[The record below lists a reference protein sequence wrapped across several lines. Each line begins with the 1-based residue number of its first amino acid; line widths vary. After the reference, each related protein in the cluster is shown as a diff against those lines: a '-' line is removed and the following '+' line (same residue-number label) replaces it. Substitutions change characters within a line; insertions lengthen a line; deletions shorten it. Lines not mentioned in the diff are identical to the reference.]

1 MNDEAIDLQIG
12 PTAPRH
18 RPRTSNSGPGS
29 SRPLQVRARSQ
40 LSSPSEPHGTS
51 PFVLPP
57 LPTLR
62 RERRPSESVTSPEY
76 LRQRAGSG
84 AYYAA
89 AWGSPYA
96 TPSPRGSPHTAHSG
110 GRFLG
115 VDSGSPYA
123 SKHHLGRTRST
134 GHLDEYIAVEDEN
147 YTQRRKRLSTT
158 RRLRNALSER
168 QNWLSESEE
177 SGSNTSATTTPTRGA
192 YLDTWGLESVG
203 GSSKKHRM
211 TESLATVT
219 PDTFHDL
226 GSSPLG
232 SERRRRPLSPSRET
246 GMGEQERGSVDM
258 KEKSAPTVA
267 RTVSAVEEGE
277 KLSDSPASAARPR
290 PGSMQSYQRPKK
302 KVVWRGKTCI
312 IALPLTDRQ
321 SAGLPPLLTAQ
332 EIKERI
338 QGWIAAGYRVDGSDP
353 DFPEGAPIE
362 SSGQSRAIYPD
373 PTELHAERKSRQF
386 QVHVPDQA
394 EWESWVNHLKEE
406 KLRALGVSPSNSE
419 APPPT
424 RSPFSPALSQVSS
437 TYPGLAHSPPIA
449 RSSSGS
455 NALKAGAHPFSPSLI
470 SSAGIS
476 PQPLHGYKQ
485 SIALPNARGG
495 IPSPFDHHLSQPGSL
510 PPGIQPKIQP
520 LSSRQNS
527 FSPNHPLHLPNV
539 GEVLS
544 PVPQSGGLDMRGPR
558 AKLGPEQGRPN
569 YMVPQ
574 GHARV
579 PQGLNRHTPSPRL
592 PPRVES
598 LAHTKERNGDSRPPL
613 EIAHPTPKSHRQNL
627 SLALQ
632 REIDE
637 AEAALYA
644 KEAEHEDDSSGVT
657 EHLDRIARNGS
668 AMDESVNDEPPI
680 LRRPETITDEKSEI
694 ETNPSIAAT
703 PMLMDDKNP
712 FANWQALSDAA
723 KAEHRAGQDRP
734 QTTKLNVEAKPFD
747 PRAGFLSTNFSFG
760 GDTFTPFG
768 LPPPA
773 PVPSFQKPAAESRVS
788 MSHLNVEAPPFTP
801 SSVSQKP
808 VKETPFQFS
817 SATFNVEAP
826 EFNPTSP
833 AVVDAK
839 RSVTDPTGTASN
851 IPNSIFGNVVID
863 PALKVSR
870 RATKAV
876 PIVPPKTRD
885 YGRSCTD
892 TDAEEDDG
900 RPMPPTE
907 RQKRVRRSSDGDAS
921 PVFADSAPFNHSRI
935 LSDIVDHVE
944 ANEPRLE
951 TPQKPVD
958 GWSYIPAEEKPQSS
972 EAETPAPQ
980 KEDGNVPAGESGFTF
995 KDQRDAIKF
1004 DEARPLDIHRG
1015 ATSQEDI
1022 GTEDAEEAGD
1032 PKQEVQKGV
1041 DVEKPKAGGE
1051 ELQAQAE
1058 LAPSTGQGEKPK
1070 SSLSALAQPFELNPS
1085 SSGPHGSSTFATP
1098 RKPQGLEA
1106 SKYAVPTHS
1115 KQSSLEV
1122 TATVSSPP
1130 QAAYSYAEQEKS
1142 SDSDVEEIVEV
1153 YEEVSGAEDNAGSDA
1168 EHESSSQS
1176 SGAENTGPKA
1186 RESDEYKIQSPR
1198 LRPQDEAV
1206 PSFEEIDAVMKQFEV
1221 HPELGIER
1229 SETPLQSTPL
1239 VDMRL
1244 GRNFRSDAPSP
1255 SLSSNSISRK
1265 QQEVGTA
1272 EGDKSHNDASF
1283 GLGIGVHNLNSR
1295 RDDVS
1300 DWDDTLPATEDAN
1313 LQLRSEFFDGH
1324 VRDLVGGLLED
1335 RLAPLEK
1342 TLHVIQ
1348 QSLAA
1353 VVTSSRP
1360 KSSRRSISTE
1370 PQDSDADDEDEDEE
1384 HYDAF
1389 EGFASYRAKSPA
1401 ARRGSR
1407 RQDKIRAAV
1416 AEALAAYQPL
1426 AAPQPSID
1434 LTEINQMVQEM
1445 RQLAAQHA
1453 ETQNQTQPDF
1463 KAIVED
1469 VISHHPRLRGSR
1481 VQQDQDDTKYKPQI
1495 DGLESMLKISKEH
1508 AAEEARLRRQA
1519 EEEVTEL
1526 KLRLRIAEEEAAQ
1539 HRESSE
1545 EAQHSLQAF
1554 IEEKEAYKNLEG
1566 EVDALNLKNAA
1577 LETTLEEY
1585 RVSSD
1590 QWREDVRFEREKN
1603 KELQETLR
1611 QLRQQLDDQ
1620 ADSRRNLRNKLE
1632 RVQGHMIQVVH
1643 DLHAEQADWRD
1654 KEHRLHNRLATLE
1667 NELELERKSRD
1678 KVEQDKAVLESELQ
1692 SILHLK
1698 PALEQSQLE
1707 VSRLN
1712 QLVASLQEENR
1723 ALDTKVFNLDR
1734 ELAHVINSKDAEL
1747 VTATAKLQAEL
1758 DGANAR
1764 LHSIR
1769 TDSEAQISRLQSRL
1783 DHAELDIEDQ
1793 KAKHDALMAETIEA
1807 HKEAL
1812 REANEKRES
1821 ALEDQH
1827 QAHEKKLNDLRDRHT
1842 RELHNS
1848 FDNRTRLEHHLNEK
1862 LNLSNDKVKHLES
1875 KVADLE
1881 ERLAITK
1888 SAARAAAEAAAA
1900 KGVDVPTPAPSVV
1913 ASPPPR
1919 ATSASIS
1926 VARGSDVPEK
1936 ISPQALR
1943 ESIMVLQDQLQ
1954 NREQKIEKLEADLAA
1969 VDMEAPNKLK
1979 EREAEVGW
1987 LRELLNVR
1995 IDDLEDI
2002 INIVSSQSD
2011 FDRDSVKD
2019 AAIRLKTNL
2028 QMEQQIRER
2037 STAAA
2042 GSGAGLTTSFPS
2054 LSSALSTYAQSPK
2067 ALPLAAAA
2075 AWGNWRRARE
2085 TSIGGISDSASN
2097 AATAGSTSSSHTQT
2111 PSKSNVGSPASF
2123 LSGIMTPPSTN
2134 QRGGGGPS
2142 SSSWSLPAIVPPP
2155 SMRPVPSPAAPAAAA
2170 AASAIASPS
2179 PVQQQARKSSSEAA
2193 PRPLRAWSSQPRS
2206 LSSRQQEKKRESPG
2220 SQIQRQPQPHSQS
2233 QAQHD
2238 QKPESTPSVA
2248 RPLTTT
2254 AAGLQ
2259 SPRTPTPVQNL
2270 RTGPNMNLNLNLDS
2284 DLDLTEDVDD
2294 DASLLDNNSVA
2305 LPSMASQ
2312 DLENKH
2318 EPEPEHEHEHEHQDQ
2333 SAEDSEA

>member
-1 MNDEAIDLQIG
+1 MNDEAIDLQTG

-18 RPRTSNSGPGS
+18 RPRTSHSGPAS
-29 SRPLQVRARSQ
+29 SSPLQVRARNQS
-40 LSSPSEPHGTS
+40 SSPSESHGTS

-62 RERRPSESVTSPEY
+62 RERCPSESVTSPEY

-123 SKHHLGRTRST
+123 SKQKLGRTRST

-177 SGSNTSATTTPTRGA
+177 SGSNTSATTTPTREA
-192 YLDTWGLESVG
+192 YLDTWGLESVDR
-203 GSSKKHRM
+203 SSKKHRM
-211 TESLATVT
+211 TESLATIT

-226 GSSPLG
+226 GTSPLG
-232 SERRRRPLSPSRET
+232 SEHRRRPPSPSQET
-246 GMGEQERGSVDM
+246 SMGEQERGSVEM
-258 KEKSAPTVA
+258 EEKPAPAVA
-267 RTVSAVEEGE
+267 INVSAVEEGE
-277 KLSDSPASAARPR
+277 KLSGSPAPAARPR

-332 EIKERI
+332 EIKDRI

-373 PTELHAERKSRQF
+373 PTELQAERKSRQF

-449 RSSSGS
+449 PSSSGS

-485 SIALPNARGG
+485 SIALPNVRGG
-495 IPSPFDHHLSQPGSL
+495 IPSPFDPHLSQPGSL

-527 FSPNHPLHLPNV
+527 FSPNHPLRLPNV

-544 PVPQSGGLDMRGPR
+544 PVPQSGGLDMRGPG

-569 YMVPQ
+569 YMVSQ
-574 GHARV
+574 GHAL

-644 KEAEHEDDSSGVT
+644 KEAEREADSSGLT
-657 EHLDRIARNGS
+657 GHLDRIARNGS
-668 AMDESVNDEPPI
+668 AMDESMNDEPPI
-680 LRRPETITDEKSEI
+680 LRRPVTIPDEKSEI

-723 KAEHRAGQDRP
+723 KAEPRAGQDRP
-734 QTTKLNVEAKPFD
+734 QTTRLNVEAKPFD

-760 GDTFTPFG
+760 GDTYTPFG

-773 PVPSFQKPAAESRVS
+773 PLPSIEKQAARSRVS

-826 EFNPTSP
+826 EFNPTRP
-833 AVVDAK
+833 ANVDLK
-839 RSVTDPTGTASN
+839 RSVTDPTGAASN

-863 PALKVSR
+863 PTLKVSR

-885 YGRSCTD
+885 YPRSGTD

-935 LSDIVDHVE
+935 LLDIVDHVE
-944 ANEPRLE
+944 AKEPRSE
-951 TPQKPVD
+951 TPQEPVD

-972 EAETPAPQ
+972 EAETPVPQ
-980 KEDGNVPAGESGFTF
+980 KEDGHVPAGESGFTF
-995 KDQRDAIKF
+995 KDQRDAVKF
-1004 DEARPLDIHRG
+1004 DEARPLDIHRQ

-1022 GTEDAEEAGD
+1022 ETNNADEAGGL
-1032 PKQEVQKGV
+1032 KQEVQK
-1041 DVEKPKAGGE
+1041 DFEVEKAKDGGE
-1051 ELQAQAE
+1051 EPQAQAE
-1058 LAPSTGQGEKPK
+1058 VASSTAQGEKPK
-1070 SSLSALAQPFELNPS
+1070 SSLSALAQPFEFKPS
-1085 SSGPHGSSTFATP
+1085 SSSPHGSSTFATP

-1115 KQSSLEV
+1115 KQSSPEV

-1130 QAAYSYAEQEKS
+1130 QAAYSYGEEEKS
-1142 SDSDVEEIVEV
+1142 SESDVEEIVEV
-1153 YEEVSGAEDNAGSDA
+1153 YEEVSGVEDNAGSDA

-1176 SGAENTGPKA
+1176 SGAENTGPQA
-1186 RESDEYKIQSPR
+1186 RGKNEYNGQSPR
-1198 LRPQDEAV
+1198 LRPQDETV

-1255 SLSSNSISRK
+1255 SLSSKSISRK
-1265 QQEVGTA
+1265 HQEAGTA
-1272 EGDKSHNDASF
+1272 EIDQSHNDASF
-1283 GLGIGVHNLNSR
+1283 GLGIGVHNLNSG

-1313 LQLRSEFFDGH
+1313 LRLRSEFFDGH

-1335 RLAPLEK
+1335 RLGPLEK
-1342 TLHVIQ
+1342 TLQVIQ
-1348 QSLAA
+1348 QSLAS

-1360 KSSRRSISTE
+1360 KSSRRSMSTE

-1401 ARRGSR
+1401 ARRGGR

-1416 AEALAAYQPL
+1416 AEALAAYQPPV
-1426 AAPQPSID
+1426 APQPSID
-1434 LTEINQMVQEM
+1434 MTEINQMVQEM
-1445 RQLAAQHA
+1445 RQITAQQA
-1453 ETQNQTQPDF
+1453 EKQNHTQLDF

-1519 EEEVTEL
+1519 EEEVTQL

-1554 IEEKEAYKNLEG
+1554 IEEKEAYKYLEG

-1667 NELELERKSRD
+1667 NELELERKRRD
-1678 KVEQDKAVLESELQ
+1678 KVEQDKAVLENELQ
-1692 SILHLK
+1692 SSLHLK
-1698 PALEQSQLE
+1698 PALGQSQLE

-1747 VTATAKLQAEL
+1747 ATATAKLQAQL

-1900 KGVDVPTPAPSVV
+1900 KGVDTPTPAPSVV
-1913 ASPPPR
+1913 ASPPQQ

-1926 VARGSDVPEK
+1926 LARGSDVPEK

-1979 EREAEVGW
+1979 EREAEVAW

-2002 INIVSSQSD
+2002 INIVSSQPD

-2037 STAAA
+2037 STAAT

-2097 AATAGSTSSSHTQT
+2097 VATAGSTSSSHTQT

-2142 SSSWSLPAIVPPP
+2142 TSSWSLPAIVPPP
-2155 SMRPVPSPAAPAAAA
+2155 SMRPVPSPAA
-2170 AASAIASPS
+2170 ASAIASPS
-2179 PVQQQARKSSSEAA
+2179 PVQQQARKFSSEAA

-2220 SQIQRQPQPHSQS
+2220 SQIQSPSQPQPQS
-2233 QAQHD
+2233 QGLSQD
-2238 QKPESTPSVA
+2238 GSQQNESTPSVA
-2248 RPLTTT
+2248 RPAT
-2254 AAGLQ
+2254 AASGLQ
-2259 SPRTPTPVQNL
+2259 SPRTPTPVQSL

-2284 DLDLTEDVDD
+2284 DLDLTEDIDD

-2305 LPSMASQ
+2305 ALPSTASQ
-2312 DLENKH
+2312 DNKNKH

-2333 SAEDSEA
+2333 SGEDSEA